1 MPEDS
6 PSARVTHVPPGEGA
20 AWWVV
25 GDTYTLKATEQ
36 DTNGRF
42 TCFEASVPPQA
53 GPPPHLHQ
61 GEDEA
66 YYVLEGELEVLD
78 RDRTFTAR
86 TGSFVYIP
94 RGSLHAF
101 RNVSSTPSRMLIFV
115 TPGGF
120 ENFFREVGQPA
131 RPGENA
137 PPLGPAEMERTV
149 ATAPKYGMELRLP
162 SGPPS

>member
-1 MPEDS
+1 MPDDS
-6 PSARVTHVPPGEGA
+6 SNAGVTHVPPGEGE

-25 GDTYTLKATEQ
+25 GDTYTMKVTKR

-53 GPPPHLHQ
+53 GPPPHLHH

-78 RDRTFTAR
+78 GDRTFMAR

-94 RGSLHAF
+94 RGTVHAF
-101 RNVSSTPSRMLIFV
+101 RNVGSIPSRMLIFV

-120 ENFFREVGQPA
+120 ENFFFEVGQPA
-131 RPGENA
+131 RAGESA
-137 PPLGPAEMERTV
+137 PPLGPEEMERTV
-149 ATAPKYGMELRLP
+149 AAASSYGMELRLP
-162 SGPPS
+162 SGPPA